1 MFADW
6 PGSVL
11 NLPGFCE
18 VLDPATG
25 LLLFRG
31 PRLRMGLAEGRP
43 DRILPDHTGRA
54 SYYGHS
60 VNCAARYMD
69 AAAHGGQVRGWSWQC
84 KGLQGTQS
92 VQAMQQM
99 QCSHV

>member
-1 MFADW
+1 MLQEALMFADW
-6 PGSVL
+6 PASVL
-11 NLPGFCE
+11 TLPECSE
-18 VLDPATG
+18 VLDPTTG

-60 VNCAARYMD
+60 VNCAAQYMD
-69 AAAHGGQVRGWSWQC
+69 AAAHGGQVRAWGWR
-84 KGLQGTQS
+84 G
-92 VQAMQQM
+92 
-99 QCSHV
+99 